1 MKTKFQHIWL
11 FILFIALSGSI
22 ADETKKNIYIVPIQD
37 TIDLGIPAFVN
48 RAINA
53 AEKNSAELIIFEIN
67 TFGGRVDAATQIKD
81 AIYGTSIETVAFIHR
96 RPNSDDEY
104 AGGGRAISAGSL
116 IALSCNQIYM
126 TEGATIGAT
135 SVVDMSG
142 SKQSEKS
149 QSYMREEMAATA
161 EKAGKN
167 PDIARGMVDEE
178 LSFEFLV
185 INGDSLK
192 VDDIEG
198 RKEGKLI
205 TLTTEL
211 ALKYGI
217 ADGKSESVEEII
229 SGLGIE
235 NYNIITLNENWS
247 ENLVRFLTD
256 PTISSLLTT
265 FGTIGII
272 SELYSAG
279 WGIGG
284 TIGVICLTLALGA
297 GYLTKLA
304 SSLDLLIIMAGL
316 LLLVV
321 EFIAI
326 PGFGLFGIAG
336 IVVLFYG
343 LYLLLIPDMPGV
355 YPDGPDVYS
364 EALDGFSWGIV
375 GGIICLI
382 MVINL
387 ILKSKFLEKFIT
399 ISSNKSNLKKNY
411 KKRGKV

>member
-1 MKTKFQHIWL
+1 MKTKFKHIWL
-11 FILFIALSGSI
+11 FILFLTLGSSI
-22 ADETKKNIYIVPIQD
+22 AEETKKNIYVIPIQD

-48 RAINA
+48 RAISA
-53 AEKNSAELIIFEIN
+53 AEKNSAELIIFDID

-81 AIYGTSIETVAFIHR
+81 AISATDITTIAFINR
-96 RPNSDDEY
+96 
-104 AGGGRAISAGSL
+104 RAISAGSL
-116 IALSCNQIYM
+116 ISLSCDQIYM
-126 TEGATIGAT
+126 TDGGTIGAT

-161 EKAGKN
+161 EKSGKN
-167 PDIARGMVDEE
+167 TDIARGMVDEE

-205 TLTTEL
+205 NLTTEL
-211 ALKYGI
+211 ALKYNI
-217 ADGKSESVEEII
+217 ADGKSESVEELL
-229 SGLGIE
+229 SDLGIE
-235 NYNIITLNENWS
+235 NYNIIALSENWS
-247 ENLVRFLTD
+247 EDLVRFLTD

-284 TIGVICLTLALGA
+284 TIGIICLTLALGA
-297 GYLTKLA
+297 SYLTQLA
-304 SSLDLLIIMAGL
+304 SSMDLLIIFSGL

-326 PGFGLFGIAG
+326 PGFGFFGIAG
-336 IVVLFYG
+336 IGVLFYG
-343 LYLLLIPDMPGV
+343 LYLLLIPDIPV
-355 YPDGPDVYS
+355 SDEIYS
-364 EALDGFSWGIV
+364 QALDGFSWGIV
-375 GGIICLI
+375 GGIIALI

-387 ILKSKFLEKFIT
+387 LLKSKFLERFIT
-399 ISSNKSNLKKNY
+399 TDSNVSNLKKNY

>member
-1 MKTKFQHIWL
+1 MKTKFKHIGL
-11 FILFIALSGSI
+11 FILLLALGNSI
-22 ADETKKNIYIVPIQD
+22 ADETKKNIYVVPIQD

-48 RAINA
+48 RAISS
-53 AEKNSAELIIFEIN
+53 AEKNSAELIIFDID

-81 AIYGTSIETVAFIHR
+81 AISSTDITTIAFINR
-96 RPNSDDEY
+96 
-104 AGGGRAISAGSL
+104 RAISAGSL
-116 IALSCNQIYM
+116 ISLSCDKIYM
-126 TEGATIGAT
+126 TNGGTIGAT

-161 EKAGKN
+161 EKSGKN
-167 PDIARGMVDEE
+167 TDIARGMVDEE

-211 ALKYGI
+211 ALKYNI
-217 ADGKSESVEEII
+217 ADGKSESVEELL
-229 SGLGIE
+229 SDLDIE
-235 NYNIITLNENWS
+235 NYNIITLSENWS
-247 ENLVRFLTD
+247 EDLVRFLTD

-284 TIGVICLTLALGA
+284 TIGIICLTLALGA
-297 GYLTKLA
+297 SYLTQLA
-304 SSLDLLIIMAGL
+304 SSMDLLIIFSGL

-326 PGFGLFGIAG
+326 PGFGFFGIAG
-336 IVVLFYG
+336 IGVLFYG
-343 LYLLLIPDMPGV
+343 LYLLLIPDIPV
-355 YPDGPDVYS
+355 SDEIYS
-364 EALDGFSWGIV
+364 QALDGFSWGIV
-375 GGIICLI
+375 GGIIALI

-387 ILKSKFLEKFIT
+387 LLKSKFLERFIT
-399 ISSNKSNLKKNY
+399 TDSNLSNLKKNY

>member
-1 MKTKFQHIWL
+1 MKTKFKHIWL
-11 FILFIALSGSI
+11 FILFLTFGSSI
-22 ADETKKNIYIVPIQD
+22 AEESKKNIYVVPIQD

-48 RAINA
+48 RAISA
-53 AEKNSAELIIFEIN
+53 AEKNSAELIIFDID

-81 AIYGTSIETVAFIHR
+81 AISATDITTIAFINR
-96 RPNSDDEY
+96 
-104 AGGGRAISAGSL
+104 RAISAGSL
-116 IALSCNQIYM
+116 ISLSCDQIYM
-126 TEGATIGAT
+126 TDGGTIGAT

-167 PDIARGMVDEE
+167 TDIARGMVDEE

-211 ALKYGI
+211 ALKYNI
-217 ADGKSESVEEII
+217 ADGKSESVEELL
-229 SGLGIE
+229 SNLGIE
-235 NYNIITLNENWS
+235 NYNIITLSENWS
-247 ENLVRFLTD
+247 EDLVRFLTD

-284 TIGVICLTLALGA
+284 TIGIVCLTLALGA
-297 GYLTKLA
+297 SYLTQLA
-304 SSLDLLIIMAGL
+304 SSMDLLIIFSGL

-326 PGFGLFGIAG
+326 PGFGFFGIAG
-336 IVVLFYG
+336 IGVLFYG
-343 LYLLLIPDMPGV
+343 LYLLLIPDVPV
-355 YPDGPDVYS
+355 SDEIYS
-364 EALDGFSWGIV
+364 QALDGFSWGIV
-375 GGIICLI
+375 GGIIALI

-387 ILKSKFLEKFIT
+387 LLKSKFLERFIT
-399 ISSNKSNLKKNY
+399 TDSNTSNLKKNY
-411 KKRGKV
+411 KKRGKM

>member
-1 MKTKFQHIWL
+1 MKTKFKHIWL
-11 FILFIALSGSI
+11 FILFLTLGSSI
-22 ADETKKNIYIVPIQD
+22 ADETKKNIYVVPIQD

-48 RAINA
+48 RAISA
-53 AEKNSAELIIFEIN
+53 AEKNSAELIIFDID

-81 AIYGTSIETVAFIHR
+81 AISATDITTIAFINR
-96 RPNSDDEY
+96 
-104 AGGGRAISAGSL
+104 RAISAGSL
-116 IALSCNQIYM
+116 ISLSCDQIYM
-126 TEGATIGAT
+126 TDGGTIGAT

-167 PDIARGMVDEE
+167 TDIARGMVDEE

-211 ALKYGI
+211 ALKYNI
-217 ADGKSESVEEII
+217 ADGKSESVEELL
-229 SGLGIE
+229 SDLGIE
-235 NYNIITLNENWS
+235 NYNIITLSENWS
-247 ENLVRFLTD
+247 EDLVRFLTD

-284 TIGVICLTLALGA
+284 TIGIVCLTLALGA
-297 GYLTKLA
+297 SYLTQLA
-304 SSLDLLIIMAGL
+304 SSMDLLIIFSGI

-326 PGFGLFGIAG
+326 PGFGFFGIAG
-336 IVVLFYG
+336 IGVLFYG
-343 LYLLLIPDMPGV
+343 LYLLLIPDIPV
-355 YPDGPDVYS
+355 SDEIYS
-364 EALDGFSWGIV
+364 QALDGFSWGIV
-375 GGIICLI
+375 GGIIALI

-387 ILKSKFLEKFIT
+387 LLKSKFLERFIT
-399 ISSNKSNLKKNY
+399 TDSNSSNLKKNY

>member
-1 MKTKFQHIWL
+1 MKTKFKHIWL
-11 FILFIALSGSI
+11 FILFLTLGSSI
-22 ADETKKNIYIVPIQD
+22 ADETKKNIYVVPIQD

-48 RAINA
+48 RAISA
-53 AEKNSAELIIFEIN
+53 AEKNSAELIIFDID

-81 AIYGTSIETVAFIHR
+81 AISATDITTIAFINR
-96 RPNSDDEY
+96 
-104 AGGGRAISAGSL
+104 RAISAGSL
-116 IALSCNQIYM
+116 ISLSCDQIYM
-126 TEGATIGAT
+126 TDGGTIGAT

-167 PDIARGMVDEE
+167 TDIARGMVDEE

-211 ALKYGI
+211 ALKYNI
-217 ADGKSESVEEII
+217 ADGKSESVEELL
-229 SGLGIE
+229 SDLGIE
-235 NYNIITLNENWS
+235 NYNIITLSENWS
-247 ENLVRFLTD
+247 EDLVRFLTD

-284 TIGVICLTLALGA
+284 TIGIVCLTLALGA
-297 GYLTKLA
+297 SYLTQLA
-304 SSLDLLIIMAGL
+304 SSMDILIIFSGI

-326 PGFGLFGIAG
+326 PGFGFFGIAG
-336 IVVLFYG
+336 IGVLFYG
-343 LYLLLIPDMPGV
+343 LYLLLIPDIPV
-355 YPDGPDVYS
+355 SDEIYS
-364 EALDGFSWGIV
+364 QALDGFSWGIV
-375 GGIICLI
+375 GGIIALI

-387 ILKSKFLEKFIT
+387 LLKSKFLERFIT
-399 ISSNKSNLKKNY
+399 TDSNSSNLKKNY

>member
-1 MKTKFQHIWL
+1 MKTKFKHIWL
-11 FILFIALSGSI
+11 FILFLTLGSSI
-22 ADETKKNIYIVPIQD
+22 ADETKKNIYVVPIQD

-48 RAINA
+48 RAISA
-53 AEKNSAELIIFEIN
+53 AEKNSAELIIFDID

-81 AIYGTSIETVAFIHR
+81 AISATDITTIAFINR
-96 RPNSDDEY
+96 
-104 AGGGRAISAGSL
+104 RAISAGSL
-116 IALSCNQIYM
+116 ISLSCDQIYM
-126 TEGATIGAT
+126 TDGGTIGAT

-167 PDIARGMVDEE
+167 TDIARGMVDEE

-211 ALKYGI
+211 ALKYNI
-217 ADGKSESVEEII
+217 ADGKSESVEELL
-229 SGLGIE
+229 SDLGIE
-235 NYNIITLNENWS
+235 NYNIITLSENWS
-247 ENLVRFLTD
+247 EDLVRFLTD

-284 TIGVICLTLALGA
+284 TIGIVCLTLALGA
-297 GYLTKLA
+297 SYLTQLA
-304 SSLDLLIIMAGL
+304 SSMDLLIIFSGL

-326 PGFGLFGIAG
+326 PGFGFFGIAG
-336 IVVLFYG
+336 IGVLFYG
-343 LYLLLIPDMPGV
+343 LYLLLIPDVPV
-355 YPDGPDVYS
+355 SDEIYS
-364 EALDGFSWGIV
+364 QALDGFSWGIV
-375 GGIICLI
+375 GGIIALI

-387 ILKSKFLEKFIT
+387 LLKSKFLERFIT
-399 ISSNKSNLKKNY
+399 TDSNTSNLKNNY
-411 KKRGKV
+411 KKRGKM

>member
-1 MKTKFQHIWL
+1 MKTKFKHIWL
-11 FILFIALSGSI
+11 FILFLTLGSSI
-22 ADETKKNIYIVPIQD
+22 AEETKKNIYVVPIQD

-48 RAINA
+48 RAISA
-53 AEKNSAELIIFEIN
+53 AEKNSAELIIFDID

-81 AIYGTSIETVAFIHR
+81 AISATDITTIAFINR
-96 RPNSDDEY
+96 
-104 AGGGRAISAGSL
+104 RAISAGSL
-116 IALSCNQIYM
+116 ISLSCDQIYM
-126 TEGATIGAT
+126 TDGGTIGAT

-167 PDIARGMVDEE
+167 TDIARGMVDEE

-211 ALKYGI
+211 ALKYNI
-217 ADGKSESVEEII
+217 ADGKSESVEELL
-229 SGLGIE
+229 SDLGIE
-235 NYNIITLNENWS
+235 NYNIITLSENWS
-247 ENLVRFLTD
+247 EDLVRFLTD

-284 TIGVICLTLALGA
+284 TIGIICLTLALGA
-297 GYLTKLA
+297 SYLTQLA
-304 SSLDLLIIMAGL
+304 SSMDLLIIFSGL

-326 PGFGLFGIAG
+326 PGFGFFGITG
-336 IVVLFYG
+336 IGVLFYG
-343 LYLLLIPDMPGV
+343 LYLLLIPDVPV
-355 YPDGPDVYS
+355 SDEIYS
-364 EALDGFSWGIV
+364 QALDGFSWGIV
-375 GGIICLI
+375 GGIIALI

-387 ILKSKFLEKFIT
+387 LLKSKFLERFIT
-399 ISSNKSNLKKNY
+399 TDSNASNLKKNY

>member
-1 MKTKFQHIWL
+1 MKTKFKHIYL
-11 FILFIALSGSI
+11 FLLFTTFWNFA
-22 ADETKKNIYIVPIQD
+22 AQDVKKNIYVIPIQD
-37 TIDLGIPAFVN
+37 TIDLGIPSFVK
-48 RAINA
+48 RGIDL
-53 AEKNSAELIIFEIN
+53 AESNNGDLIIFDID

-81 AIYGTSIETVAFIHR
+81 AISATDIPTLAFINR
-96 RPNSDDEY
+96 
-104 AGGGRAISAGSL
+104 RAISAGSL
-116 IALSCNQIYM
+116 ISLSCDQIFM

-161 EKAGKN
+161 EKSGKS

-192 VDDIEG
+192 VEDIEG

-217 ADGKSESVEEII
+217 ADGKSESIESLI
-229 SGLGIE
+229 SGLEIKD
-235 NYNIITLNENWS
+235 YNLTTLSENWS
-247 ENLVRFLTD
+247 EDLVRVLTD

-272 SELYSAG
+272 SELYSVG

-284 TIGVICLTLALGA
+284 TIGVVCLTLALGA
-297 GYLTKLA
+297 SYLTQLA
-304 SSLDLLIIMAGL
+304 SFLDLVIIMVGL
-316 LLLVV
+316 LLLLV
-321 EFIAI
+321 EFVAI
-326 PGFGLFGIAG
+326 PGFGIFGIAG
-336 IVVLFYG
+336 IGVLFYG
-343 LYLLLIPDMPGV
+343 LYLLLIPDIPV
-355 YPDGPDVYS
+355 SNEIYS
-364 EALDGFSWGIV
+364 QALDGFSWGIV
-375 GGIICLI
+375 GGIIALI

-387 ILKSKFLEKFIT
+387 LLKSKFLDRFIT
-399 ISSNKSNLKKNY
+399 TDSNKSTLKKNY
-411 KKRGKV
+411 KKRGKI

>member
-1 MKTKFQHIWL
+1 MKTKFKHIWL
-11 FILFIALSGSI
+11 FILFLTLGSSI
-22 ADETKKNIYIVPIQD
+22 AEETKKNIYVIPIQD

-48 RAINA
+48 RAISA
-53 AEKNSAELIIFEIN
+53 AEKNSAELIIFDID

-81 AIYGTSIETVAFIHR
+81 AISATDITTIAFINR
-96 RPNSDDEY
+96 
-104 AGGGRAISAGSL
+104 RAISAGSL
-116 IALSCNQIYM
+116 ISLSCDQIYM
-126 TEGATIGAT
+126 TDGGTIGAT

-161 EKAGKN
+161 EKSGKN
-167 PDIARGMVDEE
+167 TDIARGMVDEE

-211 ALKYGI
+211 ALKYNI
-217 ADGKSESVEEII
+217 ADGKSESVEELL
-229 SGLGIE
+229 SDLGIE
-235 NYNIITLNENWS
+235 NYNIITLSENWS
-247 ENLVRFLTD
+247 EDLVRFLTD

-284 TIGVICLTLALGA
+284 TIGIICLTLALGA
-297 GYLTKLA
+297 SYLTQLA
-304 SSLDLLIIMAGL
+304 SSMDLLIIFSGL

-326 PGFGLFGIAG
+326 PGFGFFGIAG
-336 IVVLFYG
+336 IGVLFYG
-343 LYLLLIPDMPGV
+343 LYLLLIPDIPV
-355 YPDGPDVYS
+355 SDEIYS
-364 EALDGFSWGIV
+364 QALDGFSWGIV
-375 GGIICLI
+375 GGIIALI

-387 ILKSKFLEKFIT
+387 LLKSKFLERFIT
-399 ISSNKSNLKKNY
+399 TDSNVSNLKKNY

>member
-1 MKTKFQHIWL
+1 MKTKFKHIWL
-11 FILFIALSGSI
+11 FILFLTLGSSI
-22 ADETKKNIYIVPIQD
+22 AEESKKNIYVVPIQD

-48 RAINA
+48 RAISA
-53 AEKNSAELIIFEIN
+53 AEKNSAELIIFDID

-81 AIYGTSIETVAFIHR
+81 AISATDITTIAFINR
-96 RPNSDDEY
+96 
-104 AGGGRAISAGSL
+104 RAISAGSL
-116 IALSCNQIYM
+116 ISLSCDQIYM
-126 TEGATIGAT
+126 TDGGTIGAT

-167 PDIARGMVDEE
+167 TDIARGMVDEE

-211 ALKYGI
+211 ALKYNI
-217 ADGKSESVEEII
+217 ADGKSESVEELL
-229 SGLGIE
+229 SDLGIE
-235 NYNIITLNENWS
+235 NYNIITLSENWS
-247 ENLVRFLTD
+247 EDLVRFLTD

-284 TIGVICLTLALGA
+284 TIGIVCLTLALGA
-297 GYLTKLA
+297 SYLTQLA
-304 SSLDLLIIMAGL
+304 SSMDLLIIFSGL

-326 PGFGLFGIAG
+326 PGFGFFGIAG
-336 IVVLFYG
+336 IGVLFYG
-343 LYLLLIPDMPGV
+343 LYLLLIPDVPV
-355 YPDGPDVYS
+355 SDEIYS
-364 EALDGFSWGIV
+364 QALDGFSWGIV
-375 GGIICLI
+375 GGIIALI

-387 ILKSKFLEKFIT
+387 LLKSKFLERFIT
-399 ISSNKSNLKKNY
+399 TDSNSSNLKKNY

>member
-1 MKTKFQHIWL
+1 MKTKFKHIWL
-11 FILFIALSGSI
+11 FILFLTLGSSI
-22 ADETKKNIYIVPIQD
+22 AEETKKNIYVVPIQD

-48 RAINA
+48 RAISA
-53 AEKNSAELIIFEIN
+53 AEKNGAELIIFDID

-81 AIYGTSIETVAFIHR
+81 AISATDITTIAFINR
-96 RPNSDDEY
+96 
-104 AGGGRAISAGSL
+104 RAISAGSL
-116 IALSCNQIYM
+116 ISLSCDQIYM
-126 TEGATIGAT
+126 TDGGTIGAT

-167 PDIARGMVDEE
+167 TDIARGMVDEE

-211 ALKYGI
+211 ALKYNI
-217 ADGKSESVEEII
+217 ADGKSESVEELL
-229 SGLGIE
+229 SDLGIE
-235 NYNIITLNENWS
+235 NYNIITLSENWS
-247 ENLVRFLTD
+247 EDLVRFLTD

-284 TIGVICLTLALGA
+284 TIGIVCLTLALGA
-297 GYLTKLA
+297 SYLTQLA
-304 SSLDLLIIMAGL
+304 SSMDLLIIFSGI

-326 PGFGLFGIAG
+326 PGFGFFGIAG
-336 IVVLFYG
+336 IGVLFYG
-343 LYLLLIPDMPGV
+343 LYLLLIPDIPV
-355 YPDGPDVYS
+355 SDEIYS
-364 EALDGFSWGIV
+364 QALDGFSWGIV
-375 GGIICLI
+375 GGIIALI

-387 ILKSKFLEKFIT
+387 LIKSKFLERFIT
-399 ISSNKSNLKKNY
+399 TDSNSSNLKKNY

>member
-1 MKTKFQHIWL
+1 MKTKFQYIWL
-11 FILFIALSGSI
+11 FILFIALSGTI
-22 ADETKKNIYIVPIQD
+22 AEETKKNIYIIPIQN
-37 TIDLGIPAFVN
+37 TIDLGIPSFVN
-48 RAINA
+48 RAIDI
-53 AEKNSAELIIFEIN
+53 AESNNSELIIFDID

-81 AIYGTSIETVAFIHR
+81 SISETEIPTIAFINR
-96 RPNSDDEY
+96 
-104 AGGGRAISAGSL
+104 RAISAGSL
-116 IALSCNQIYM
+116 ISLSCDKIYM
-126 TEGATIGAT
+126 TDGATIGAT
-135 SVVDMSG
+135 SVVDMTG

-185 INGDSLK
+185 INGDSLQ

-217 ADGKSESVEEII
+217 ANGKSESIEEIL
-229 SGLGIE
+229 SNLGIE

-247 ENLVRFLTD
+247 EDMVRFLTD

-297 GYLTKLA
+297 GYLTQLA
-304 SSLDLLIIMAGL
+304 SSLDLLIIMTGL

-326 PGFGLFGIAG
+326 PGFGFFGIAG
-336 IVVLFYG
+336 IGVLFYG
-343 LYLLLIPDMPGV
+343 LYLLLIPDIPV
-355 YPDGPDVYS
+355 SDEIYS
-364 EALDGFSWGIV
+364 QALDGFSWGIV

-387 ILKSKFLEKFIT
+387 LLKSKFLEKFIT
-399 ISSNKSNLKKNY
+399 VNSNKSSLKKNY